1 MRNDL
6 GEKARKDL
14 RRVLGEM
21 ESLAPL
27 APELEAQPSK
37 LRRKSGSRPN
47 PLLVAL
53 GGAALVF
60 VVALPAV
67 LQAPPPDVGVTE
79 EQPSPTTVPEASTS
93 SPPSTALITADGWTL
108 TEVPYIQ
115 PLLEVTDQ
123 GFVAISSHQVRTSS
137 DGLTWQEV
145 GALEEG
151 IWVFDIE
158 HRGDTF
164 VAGGRGFVDEE
175 TGIAPTD
182 AIWTSTDGG
191 VTWTATELGVVADI
205 AATPDGFAAVGVEFD
220 NSDPDFNKTQ
230 GILWTSL
237 DGLTWTEVARSDD
250 PEGVSSNFRNI
261 VWDDQ
266 LVILGHRG
274 LDYPSEG
281 NSSDDPESHD
291 NVTWF
296 SDGTSLSEPS
306 VSTLIGNLDE
316 DSSAVT
322 PYGIIAT
329 THWSSPTVKTEAAAW
344 ISQDGISWTQLEI
357 EAGSYEYTDIAQY
370 GGEVFLIGYEL
381 DGDNKSVWSTADGS
395 AWSRIALPNIALRG
409 VSLVVGVSESALV
422 VAGDQL
428 DRGMIAGAPR
438 R

>member
-6 GEKARKDL
+6 GEKGRNDL

-27 APELEAQPSK
+27 APELEAQPAELQRTPRS
-37 LRRKSGSRPN
+37 RRN
-47 PLLVAL
+47 PLVVAL
-53 GGAALVF
+53 GAAALVF
-60 VVALPAV
+60 ALAV
-67 LQAPPPDVGVTE
+67 PVLLQSPSPDVGATD
-79 EQPSPTTVPEASTS
+79 EQPSPTTMPVTPTT
-93 SPPSTALITADGWTL
+93 SPPSTAVMTVDGWIV
-108 TEVPYIQ
+108 TEVPYMQ

-123 GFVAISSHQVRTSS
+123 GFVAISSHQVRTSI

-151 IWVFDIE
+151 VWVFDIE
-158 HRGDTF
+158 HRGDTL
-164 VAGGRGFVDEE
+164 VAAGRGFVDEE
-175 TGIAPTD
+175 TDVAPPD

-191 VTWTATELGVVADI
+191 ATWTATELGIVADI
-205 AATPDGFAAVGVEFD
+205 AVTPDGFAAVGVEFD

-230 GILWTSL
+230 GILWTSS

-261 VWDDQ
+261 IWDDQ
-266 LVILGHRG
+266 LIILGHRG

-281 NSSDDPESHD
+281 NSSDDPEPHD

-306 VSTLIGNLDE
+306 VSNLVGNLDE

-322 PYGIIAT
+322 PFGIIAT
-329 THWSSPTVKTEAAAW
+329 SHWSTPTVKTEAAAW
-344 ISQDGISWTQLEI
+344 ISQDGVSWTELEI
-357 EAGSYEYTDIAQY
+357 EAGSYEFTDIAEY
-370 GGEVFLIGYEL
+370 GDEVFLVGYEL
-381 DGDNKSVWSTADGS
+381 GGDNMSVWSTADGS
-395 AWSRIALPNIALRG
+395 TWNRIALPDISLRG
-409 VSLVVGVSESALV
+409 VSLVVGVSESAMV
-422 VAGDQL
+422 VAGDQM
-428 DRGMIAGAPR
+428 DRGVIAGAPR

>member
-6 GEKARKDL
+6 GEKARSDL

-27 APELEAQPSK
+27 APELEAHPAK

-60 VVALPAV
+60 VVALPVV

-93 SPPSTALITADGWTL
+93 GPPSTALITDDGWTL

-137 DGLTWQEV
+137 DGLFWQEV

-151 IWVFDIE
+151 VWAFDIE
-158 HRGDTF
+158 NRGDILV
-164 VAGGRGFVDEE
+164 VAGTGFVDEE
-175 TGIAPTD
+175 TGVATPD
-182 AIWTSTDGG
+182 AIWTSADGG
-191 VTWTATELGVVADI
+191 ATWAATELGVVADI
-205 AATPDGFAAVGVEFD
+205 AVTPDGFAAVGVEFD

-230 GILWTSL
+230 GILWTSS
-237 DGLTWTEVARSDD
+237 DGLTWREGARSDD
-250 PEGVSSNFRNI
+250 PEGVSSNFRNV

-266 LVILGHRG
+266 LIILGHRG

-281 NSSDDPESHD
+281 NSSDDPEPHD

-296 SDGTSLSEPS
+296 SDGTTLSEPS
-306 VSTLIGNLDE
+306 MSTLVGNLDE

-322 PYGIIAT
+322 PYGIIAR
-329 THWSSPTVKTEAAAW
+329 THWSTPTVKTEAAAW
-344 ISQDGISWTQLEI
+344 ISQDGVAWAELEI
-357 EAGSYEYTDIAQY
+357 EPGSYEYTDIAAY
-370 GGEVFLIGYEL
+370 GDEVFLIGYEL
-381 DGDNKSVWSTADGS
+381 DGDDKSVWSTADGS
-395 AWSRIALPNIALRG
+395 TWNRIALPDIAFRG

-422 VAGDQL
+422 IAGDQMDSGL
-428 DRGMIAGAPR
+428 LAGAPR

>member
-6 GEKARKDL
+6 GEKARSDL

-27 APELEAQPSK
+27 APELEAQSAK
-37 LRRKSGSRPN
+37 LRRKSRSHPN

-60 VVALPAV
+60 VLALPAV
-67 LQAPPPDVGVTE
+67 LQSPPPDVGATE
-79 EQPSPTTVPEASTS
+79 EQPSPTTAPQVSTS
-93 SPPSTALITADGWTL
+93 GPPGTGLMTDDGWTM

-158 HRGDTF
+158 HRGDTL
-164 VAGGRGFVDEE
+164 VAAGRGFVDEE
-175 TGIAPTD
+175 TGVAPPD

-191 VTWTATELGVVADI
+191 ATWTATELGIVADI
-205 AATPDGFAAVGVEFD
+205 AVTPDGFAAIGVEFD
-220 NSDPDFNKTQ
+220 NSDPDYNKTQ

-266 LVILGHRG
+266 LIVLGHRG

-281 NSSDDPESHD
+281 NSSDDPQPHD

-306 VSTLIGNLDE
+306 VSDLVGNLDE

-329 THWSSPTVKTEAAAW
+329 THWSTPIVKTEAAAW
-344 ISQDGISWTQLEI
+344 ISQDGVTWTELEI
-357 EAGSYEYTDIAQY
+357 EGSYEYTDIAEY
-370 GGEVFLIGYEL
+370 GDEVFLIGYEL
-381 DGDNKSVWSTADGS
+381 EGDDKSVWSTADGS
-395 AWSRIALPNIALRG
+395 AWNRIALPDIPLRG

-422 VAGDQL
+422 VAGDQM
-428 DRGMIAGAPR
+428 DRGVIAGAPR